1 MGGTFPDTLASCA
14 DDRNYPLLKNAWGN
28 IHSLLGLCLPV
39 TSLSLDFQMSA
50 SYKQHTAVYLYNQF
64 TYMSTEFVDLVLE
77 QHNHHLTPA
86 YKALATAF
94 RAASEGKF

>member
-1 MGGTFPDTLASCA
+1 
-14 DDRNYPLLKNAWGN
+14 
-28 IHSLLGLCLPV
+28 
-39 TSLSLDFQMSA
+39 MSA